1 MMGPGVRVAKGTLS
15 GAGLAAAFPAVGS
28 GVVPSC
34 PAPTVANGF
43 ALTSQYLLGLG
54 GEQVTE
60 LNGAGT
66 WQHTNV
72 WQGARLAATYTSTG
86 LHFDIADP
94 LTTPR
99 TWTCPWGPRNGTKR
113 VQATVSSTG
122 LGVAELNCLSLP
134 FGNGL
139 GNARTANCVAVGVG
153 GVDATEQHFTG
164 KERDSES
171 GNDYFGDR
179 YFASTMGRFLSPDPG
194 PWKLDDPQYF
204 NMYSYA
210 LNNPLRN
217 VDEEGDTAQDRVNKA
232 NELASQNI
240 PYVSGGGHPGNKM
253 ETCGLDCS
261 GLVHTVFKADPDNT
275 LSVNGSAATEATQF
289 QDGGQFSTDIG
300 DAQPGDAIFFSNSS
314 GTIVHTGIVVDVRDG
329 KVYFVHAPRP
339 GKNVNRFYIKV
350 SDLKLGD
357 EKFAGL
363 GRSNERGT
371 TPTAQNRAPSLNL
384 WSAFMGFFVPAPPPP
399 AAPKPPSEN
408 PHRHKGPVPC
418 LKNRDG
424 SCAS

>member
-1 MMGPGVRVAKGTLS
+1 MTLPVAYAT
-15 GAGLAAAFPAVGS
+15 
-28 GVVPSC
+28 
-34 PAPTVANGF
+34 
-43 ALTSQYLLGLG
+43 
-54 GEQVTE
+54 
-60 LNGAGT
+60 
-66 WQHTNV
+66 
-72 WQGARLAATYTSTG
+72 RLC
-86 LHFDIADP
+86 IQP
-94 LTTPR
+94 
-99 TWTCPWGPRNGTKR
+99 
-113 VQATVSSTG
+113 
-122 LGVAELNCLSLP
+122 
-134 FGNGL
+134 
-139 GNARTANCVAVGVG
+139 
-153 GVDATEQHFTG
+153 HFTG
-164 KERDSES
+164 KERDTES

-194 PWKLDDPQYF
+194 PWKLNDPQYF

-371 TPTAQNRAPSLNL
+371 TPTAQNKPPSLNL
-384 WSAFMGFFVPAPPPP
+384 WSAFMGFFIPEPPPP

-418 LKNRDG
+418 LKHRDG